1 MKLADDA
8 LLGIM
13 ACVRKGLVEGVD
25 ISDLLRKMELVL
37 TAENKLSLD
46 PSNDLWKNDVSSGDV
61 WGS

>member
-8 LLGIM
+8 LLGII

-25 ISDLLRKMELVL
+25 ISELLRKMELIE
-37 TAENKLSLD
+37 TPEGKLALD
-46 PSNDLWKNDVSSGDV
+46 PKTDVWKEANANGDV